1 MKRINPNL
9 FNCLATFCNMLWKGL
24 FWKKAG
30 HHKYTI
36 NSSTILTEYF
46 ERLKIYLKCLRVCR
60 NFLSQSFSLKRWES
74 QDFAGRYYNY
84 GKFETI
90 CRRAGYTNQRGILHF
105 YKIFYAQKSVILFS
119 ILFFTQF
126 LPCWQWKLDE

>member
-30 HHKYTI
+30 RHKYTI

-46 ERLKIYLKCLRVCR
+46 ERLKIYWNVYVSVGIFHR
-60 NFLSQSFSLKRWES
+60 NRFHSSDENHK
-74 QDFAGRYYNY
+74 DFAGRYYNY